1 MLLWC
6 ICYELC
12 YIILWFFREFL
23 SMIRV
28 NIMVNDFGE
37 SMCFFGVLK
46 LVDVKKWNMDDWCFW
61 IFLEELY
68 KDKKYFDYV
77 IDLIGKVIILFVKI
91 IILE

>member
-1 MLLWC
+1 
-6 ICYELC
+6 
-12 YIILWFFREFL
+12 
-23 SMIRV
+23 
-28 NIMVNDFGE
+28 MVNDFGE

-46 LVDVKKWNMDDWCFW
+46 LVDIKKWNMDDWCFW

-91 IILE
+91 KVLE